1 MKHSLFERHVWK
13 LKSKET
19 IKSLVTL
26 AVEKGMKITVQ
37 GFGLE
42 KDRVIY
48 IFECAICGS
57 EKTEVLQ

>member
-1 MKHSLFERHVWK
+1 MKHHLFGRHVWK

-19 IKSLVTL
+19 IKSLTTL
-26 AVEKGMKITVQ
+26 AVEKGIKITVQ

-48 IFECAICGS
+48 VFECSICGS
-57 EKTEVLQ
+57 EKAEVLQ